1 MKKNLYST
9 DIISSRETGA
19 QQEIKE
25 EAEKEQLADYPQDL
39 DQSVFFRA
47 FFFQS
52 LFSPGSLFLVPFHWQ
67 AAESAFLQV

>member
-1 MKKNLYST
+1 MEKNLYST
-9 DIISSRETGA
+9 DIISSRETGT

-39 DQSVFFRA
+39 DQAVFFRS

-52 LFSPGSLFLVPFHWQ
+52 
-67 AAESAFLQV
+67 